1 MSGSELRIQLGYLP
15 SNKYRVYHFTRY
27 LMPLISP
34 VDILTFV
41 QNIRAELGN
50 GISVAFIR

>member
-1 MSGSELRIQLGYLP
+1 MCGSELRIQLGYLP

-34 VDILTFV
+34 VDTLNFV
-41 QNIRAELGN
+41 QPISAQLTND
-50 GISVAFIR
+50 ISVVVIR